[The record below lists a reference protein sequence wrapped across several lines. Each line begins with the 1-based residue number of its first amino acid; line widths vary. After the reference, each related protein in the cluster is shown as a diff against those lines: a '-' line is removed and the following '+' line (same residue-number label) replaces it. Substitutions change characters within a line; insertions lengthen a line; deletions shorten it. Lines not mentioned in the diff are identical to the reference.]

1 MTDSILLKNRSFI
14 FKGEVTSNSGDPL
27 NLNRVQVWIPQLHG
41 EQQKDREYPW
51 ASCIVM
57 SNQIPPVGAKVAVG
71 FEGNDYNS
79 PIIFGIYSSDT
90 EHLNAIGGQGGVE
103 GQYAGGSLAEIAAK
117 IIFSNEGSYDSVAWN
132 DHDCLA
138 KPKNF
143 TSSCTCGH
151 SKNGAISIGKI
162 QWHANRAR
170 NLLIKIREKNQSKFD
185 EICNKRRAGGLIFL
199 LNESTSWGGM
209 RNWSESCPIGK
220 AIKEILGTE
229 ESKQAQ
235 DEQAIEDVQKYL
247 DTAKSGGITDPACLI
262 YLADIINQYG
272 SCPSLVNSGINNL
285 DELYK
290 FSLANGYGAYEPR
303 RTSTY
308 NAIKKIEAEGK
319 LTPEQLSDM
328 AGDLGTGLI
337 GWPTTKGPVT
347 SEFYRSSG
355 AFHGGIDIGVPVGT
369 PIASPLSGT
378 CLALE
383 QNGKPYGYDTIDD
396 NLAGYGYYQIVIA
409 DAQINGVWY
418 GVLMAHESIKGKSG
432 KVKKGEIIGKSGNTG
447 NSSGAHIHFEI
458 RTLSNGSPT
467 SSNFFAGTKKD
478 PKQYLD
484 KKYYRK

>member
-90 EHLNAIGGQGGVE
+90 EHLNAMAGQGGIDDLLS
-103 GQYAGGSLAEIAAK
+103 GGSLAEIAAK

-151 SKNGAISIGKI
+151 SKNGSISIGKI

-185 EICNKRRAGGLIFL
+185 EICNKHNARELISL
-199 LNESTSWGGM
+199 LNESTSWGSM
-209 RNWSESCPIGK
+209 RNWSSSCPIGK
-220 AIKEILGTE
+220 AIKEILATE

-235 DEQAIEDVQKYL
+235 DEQAISDVQGYL

-272 SCPSLVNSGINNL
+272 SCPSLVKSGINNL
-285 DELYK
+285 DELYR
-290 FSLANGYGAYEPR
+290 FSLSNGYGAYESR

-319 LTPEQLSDM
+319 LTPEQLSGVT
-328 AGDLGTGLI
+328 GDTGKGTL
-337 GWPTTKGPVT
+337 GWPVPGVSYISSPFLEYRNISISKGRHP
-347 SEFYRSSG
+347 R
-355 AFHGGIDIGVPVGT
+355 
-369 PIASPLSGT
+369 
-378 CLALE
+378 
-383 QNGKPYGYDTIDD
+383 N
-396 NLAGYGYYQIVIA
+396 
-409 DAQINGVWY
+409 
-418 GVLMAHESIKGKSG
+418 
-432 KVKKGEIIGKSGNTG
+432 
-447 NSSGAHIHFEI
+447 
-458 RTLSNGSPT
+458 
-467 SSNFFAGTKKD
+467 
-478 PKQYLD
+478 
-484 KKYYRK
+484 